1 MLKESDNKLS
11 QTIKVLY
18 IAPYSQKL
26 LGAEEND
33 IKSGE
38 QILQTFKKIEIITIL
53 INLGSGQLYLNNQ
66 AVTHLPESRLLDR
79 VNFAKNYLS
88 SPDYTLRQGYTF
100 KNFLI
105 VKNLCKELN
114 IKIVLTNT
122 TSTFLFGRQKKICH
136 VHRSVAFEP
145 IYCLKSVSNPL
156 IAVFHALMK
165 LLTVFKELQA
175 HTILSISPRDKK
187 YYNFVK
193 KILFKQTHLLVM
205 PLRQFY
211 FSTEVKHQLNLTKD
225 LKIAFLGSTYNVLH
239 NRKSLYF
246 ILESLNS
253 SFLGVNRFTLNL
265 YGSKFP
271 IDIEA
276 SQNIVVN
283 SWVENINDVYEKN
296 HCFLVPYFL
305 NSGMQSKVF
314 EPLIMGRI
322 LICDK
327 RSISGYDFKPFEH
340 FIPAE
345 SGSDF
350 RNGLKWVME
359 NSNAALELANNAR
372 VKAHEIIGKR
382 EIVEQTSRL
391 LDLQ

>member
-1 MLKESDNKLS
+1 VLKESDNKLS
-11 QTIKVLY
+11 QTINVLY

-88 SPDYTLRQGYTF
+88 SPAYTLRQGYTF

-246 ILESLNS
+246 ILESLNL

-359 NSNAALELANNAR
+359 NPNAALELANNAR

>member
-1 MLKESDNKLS
+1 VLKESDNKLS